1 MTRTRTLPIASAAIL
16 LATFGA
22 APLATASAASRVP
35 TVALANVTMT
45 YEVDGMK
52 CDGCSSAIVA
62 KVKKVDGVVDCTVD
76 RTTKIATITA
86 KDDSSRAKIEE
97 AITKLGYKITKKS

>member
-1 MTRTRTLPIASAAIL
+1 MTRTRTLSVAAAL
-16 LATFGA
+16 LTMLGA
-22 APLATASAASRVP
+22 APFASASAASGVP
-35 TVALANVTMT
+35 IVALANVTMT

-52 CDGCSSAIVA
+52 CDGCSSAIIA